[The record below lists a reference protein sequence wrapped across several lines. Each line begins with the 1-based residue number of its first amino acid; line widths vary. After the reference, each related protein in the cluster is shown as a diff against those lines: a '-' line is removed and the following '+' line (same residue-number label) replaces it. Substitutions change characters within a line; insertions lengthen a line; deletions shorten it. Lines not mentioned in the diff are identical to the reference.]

1 MSIRAPR
8 AYSLVACAAPAVALA
23 SVAFLPLPASA
34 QSASGPLGILIEC
47 AKIDEPSARLACYD
61 NNMRNVSGIARN
73 TVPGSVAVSGAGAV
87 VGNSATATAGFGGES
102 VRRNR
107 ETAGMP
113 TQTAIAARPAPTGQ
127 GSITATISAAR
138 LREPGKY
145 LLTLEDQSQW
155 LFSDTVRNDFT
166 PPRKGEKVVIERGSL
181 GSYLARVENQEPVR
195 VRRVR

>member
-1 MSIRAPR
+1 MSAPAQRAFST
-8 AYSLVACAAPAVALA
+8 AAAVLVAALSAA
-23 SVAFLPLPASA
+23 PASA
-34 QSASGPLGILIEC
+34 QGTNATLGILVEC

-61 NNMRNVSGIARN
+61 NNMRSVSGIARN
-73 TVPGSVAVSGAGAV
+73 TVPGSVAVTGAGAA
-87 VGNSATATAGFGGES
+87 VGSGGAAAAGFGGES

-113 TQTAIAARPAPTGQ
+113 TQTSVAARPVPTGPDT
-127 GSITATISAAR
+127 ITATIATAR

-181 GSYLARVENQEPVR
+181 GSYLARVESQEPVR